1 MQEAL
6 TLKEQQRLAELEMIR
21 REEAKFSA
29 YAKELDSREEA
40 VKKERSEREEA
51 KNKIF
56 EKLKIEEERRRRDA
70 EELEQLRREL
80 HQEEFEALMR
90 RKEQEEQEKRERQ
103 RMEMMRAER

>member
-40 VKKERSEREEA
+40 VKKERSERE
-51 KNKIF
+51 
-56 EKLKIEEERRRRDA
+56 
-70 EELEQLRREL
+70 
-80 HQEEFEALMR
+80 
-90 RKEQEEQEKRERQ
+90 
-103 RMEMMRAER
+103 